1 VRDLAGEDLN
11 IIKELQLV
19 RRTSLIVGTGMPL
32 ALPYQQSRE
41 SMLKI
46 TTLIHAETTT
56 FRLEGRLAG
65 PWVQE
70 LERCWDSVAGTMTT
84 HPLTIDLSAVTYV
97 DSDGKDLLKKVH
109 RQGARLV
116 ASGCLTSCIVN
127 EIVQVAR
134 RGERG
139 K

>member
-1 VRDLAGEDLN
+1 
-11 IIKELQLV
+11 
-19 RRTSLIVGTGMPL
+19 
-32 ALPYQQSRE
+32 
-41 SMLKI
+41 MLKI
-46 TTLIHAETTT
+46 TTQIHAESTT
-56 FRLEGRLAG
+56 FKLEGRLAG

-70 LERCWDSVAGTMTT
+70 LERCWGSVVGTMTT

-97 DSDGKDLLKKVH
+97 DSDGKDLLKKMH
-109 RQGARLV
+109 RQGVRLV

-127 EIVQVAR
+127 EIVHVAR

>member
-1 VRDLAGEDLN
+1 
-11 IIKELQLV
+11 
-19 RRTSLIVGTGMPL
+19 
-32 ALPYQQSRE
+32 
-41 SMLKI
+41 MLKI
-46 TTLIHAETTT
+46 TTLTKANSTVL
-56 FRLEGRLAG
+56 RLEGRLAG

-70 LERCWDSVAGTMTT
+70 LERCWDSTVGTTT
-84 HPLTIDLSAVTYV
+84 NRPLSMDLSAVTYV
-97 DSDGKDLLKKVH
+97 DSDGKDLLKKIH
-109 RQGARLV
+109 QQGGKLV

>member
-1 VRDLAGEDLN
+1 MN
-11 IIKELQLV
+11 
-19 RRTSLIVGTGMPL
+19 SLMTTGMVL
-32 ALPYQQSRE
+32 AISYGRGRE

-46 TTLIHAETTT
+46 TTLTNPESTT

-70 LERCWDSVAGTMTT
+70 LERCWDSIVCKTT
-84 HPLTIDLSAVTYV
+84 NHPLIVDLSAVTYV
-97 DSDGKDLLKKVH
+97 NSDGKDLLKKIH
-109 RQGARLV
+109 KQGAKLV

-127 EIVQVAR
+127 EIVRVAR
-134 RGERG
+134 RGERA

>member
-1 VRDLAGEDLN
+1 
-11 IIKELQLV
+11 
-19 RRTSLIVGTGMPL
+19 MPL
-32 ALPYQQSRE
+32 ALPYKQRRE

-46 TTLIHAETTT
+46 TTLIHAESTI
-56 FRLEGRLAG
+56 FKLEGRLAG

-70 LERCWDSVAGTMTT
+70 LERCWVSTVGTKRRYPLSV
-84 HPLTIDLSAVTYV
+84 DLSAVTYV
-97 DSDGKDLLKKVH
+97 DSGGKDLLKKLHQNGVK
-109 RQGARLV
+109 LV

-127 EIVQVAR
+127 EIVHVAR